1 MIRSALA
8 VVLLASLSLG
18 CAMDQRKT
26 EKSLDDPAPVNC
38 ATADGDIRVLKSEKA
53 HVAQQAAEGVT
64 AIVPAGIVV
73 GILTGTEGT
82 KFQVATGEYNKKIDA
97 RIALIQRE
105 CGVK

>member
-1 MIRSALA
+1 MIRSVLA
-8 VVLLASLSLG
+8 VVLLTSFSLG

-38 ATADGDIRVLKSEKA
+38 ATADGDIRVLRSEKA
-53 HVAQQAAEGVT
+53 HVASEIVDGAT

-82 KFQVATGEYNKKIDA
+82 KLRVATGEYNKRIGA
-97 RIALIQRE
+97 RIAQIQQE